1 LESGKYSKERVS
13 GMNMKHPH
21 SRRPRPTKGNPV
33 ETTKLDITKVLLQC
47 GIKPERWEQFVSSA
61 TDKRS

>member
-1 LESGKYSKERVS
+1 
-13 GMNMKHPH
+13 MNMKHPH
-21 SRRPRPTKGNPV
+21 SRRPRPTKGKPM
-33 ETTKLDITKVLLQC
+33 ETAKLDIIKVLLQC